1 MIGSIFQRYKNTL
14 NNSLGS
20 VFQFKEQI
28 SGTLWMEEKITSF
41 SGSPISS
48 FLPVEQTNFP

>member
-1 MIGSIFQRYKNTL
+1 MIGSIFQQYQNAL

-28 SGTLWMEEKITSF
+28 SDTLWTEGKLTSF
-41 SGSPISS
+41 P
-48 FLPVEQTNFP
+48 